1 MKKIISLVMA
11 LTCLVLTMFAMQ
23 IYVGAVSHENI
34 HTKMIETLY
43 NGSGGKMTCD
53 FDGYKSTP
61 GHHEGIDFQATD
73 GVGASIYSLIDGEVI
88 RVDNSEKLSTLA
100 IYDTIN
106 NKSVIYLHG
115 TYSVSVGDII
125 RQGQAV
131 GTESDK
137 GANAAHTHI
146 EVRDGKKQ
154 SAAKSVNDPILDNP
168 NPYSYWNL
176 IFSNNE
182 SWKDQYNPNRNSAI
196 TPELIET
203 FLSAYPNG
211 SLTKTA
217 TVNGQTVIH
226 TLDTNYDLGF
236 DNYYNY
242 SNNLTQA
249 TPLSDKSTAQLLTP
263 AEILYYACV
272 ENDMNVVWM
281 LANIQKEQSL
291 VSETHNAEPTYDVRL
306 AHAVGY
312 KKNWSEGEKNCGYI
326 GQIIS
331 ATYQFK
337 LFANDGKNMEEAY
350 NSYTDPNDTSNMRFD
365 KFKPDIYDVYAAKFD
380 ALLGTTPPVVEEE
393 YLAYPTITAPAADG
407 TYTAGSAITF
417 SWNAVEGATSY
428 EYGIRDLTD
437 DVTLNGADN
446 TTTQTSVTLDGSLV
460 KAGHEI
466 KFAVGA
472 LGDEDMTSPGW
483 SSVTVTIAD
492 SGDTPTPG
500 TIIAEGTCG
509 DNLTWTLDDAGT
521 LTISGE
527 ERMYDYYDPAPWD
540 AYKDTITSL
549 LLPNGLTYI
558 GYDAFRGCTGLTA
571 VSIPDSVIGIQ
582 SGAFMGCSSLT
593 TISMPDSVIGIGNCT
608 FLGCSSLTAISIP
621 DGVTSIGEGT
631 FEDCS
636 KLTSVSIP
644 DSVTHIYNCAF
655 QNCTSLTTISIPD
668 SVTYIASAAF
678 MGCSSLTT
686 ITIPNG
692 VTSIESYTF
701 YGCSSL
707 VSVSIPDSVSSI
719 GEGAFYSCSS
729 LASISIPDSVTSIE
743 YRAFLG
749 CSSLTAISIPDGV
762 TSIENMTFF
771 GCTSLTAISI
781 PDSVTSI
788 GDDAFYECSSL
799 ISVSIPDG
807 VTSIGEGAF
816 YSCSSLASISIPDS
830 VSSIEMCT
838 FYKCTSLTS
847 VFIPNSVTS
856 IGEDAFSNC
865 SSLASVSIPD
875 SVSSIGEGVFRSCS
889 SLASISIPYS
899 ITNIEKSAFAY
910 CYSLASVSIPD
921 SVSSIGEGAFYRCSS
936 LTSVSIP
943 NSVTS
948 IGEHAFYRCSSLT
961 SVSIPDGISSIERY
975 TFYNCT
981 SLTTVSIPNSVTNI
995 EYAAFYKCSSLTAVA
1010 IPNSVTSIGEYA
1022 FSDCSS
1028 LTAISI
1034 PDSITSIERDSFSG
1048 CTGLITVSI
1057 PNSVTRIGDY
1067 AFNNCTSLPAISI
1080 PDSVTSIGVQAFRT
1094 CLSLTAITIPD
1105 SVTSIGDYIFYSC
1118 PNLTTVSIPAG
1129 ITSINGAFYN
1139 CTSLTSVYFHGDA
1152 PTLNTNAFLNTPS
1165 SLVLYYIAGKSGW
1178 TSPTW
1183 TDSNGVTYNTA
1194 TFTPGAVDPKPTI
1207 PGDISGDGVLD
1218 YFDVTALYAAYQSG
1232 EVDTEVMDVNHDGI
1246 VDYYDVSKLY
1256 AAFRGTATLT

>member
-729 LASISIPDSVTSIE
+729 LASISIPDSV
-743 YRAFLG
+743 
-749 CSSLTAISIPDGV
+749 
-762 TSIENMTFF
+762 
-771 GCTSLTAISI
+771 
-781 PDSVTSI
+781 
-788 GDDAFYECSSL
+788 
-799 ISVSIPDG
+799 
-807 VTSIGEGAF
+807 
-816 YSCSSLASISIPDS
+816 
-830 VSSIEMCT
+830 SSIEMCT